1 MKTHSSHQATD
12 PWPKLDKPALVGSH
26 MRFNI
31 GVSSRLVVEA
41 AQRQFEYS
49 TGQERDSS
57 VKPKANLLEKAIA
70 IATKAHAGQV
80 DKGGAPYILHPLR
93 VMMAVESIDEKIVA
107 VLHDVVEDSGITLQD
122 LAREG
127 FSIKILTAIE
137 SVTKLENESRF
148 DAAHRAAKNKIGR
161 VVKIADNGYQPHHQP
176 NRERLRTHQG
186 IHGSTNHFG
195 RIYLTKFSTHF

>member
-1 MKTHSSHQATD
+1 MKNHSNQPTTD
-12 PWPKLDKPALVGSH
+12 AWPKLDKPALVGRH

-49 TGQERDSS
+49 ATEDKDSS
-57 VKPKANLLEKAIA
+57 ANTIENMLEKAIA
-70 IATKAHAGQV
+70 IAAKAHAGQV

-93 VMMAVESIDEKIVA
+93 VMMAVKRIDEKIVA
-107 VLHDVVEDSGITLQD
+107 MLHDVVEDSAITLQD

-137 SVTKLENESRF
+137 SVTKQENESRF

-161 VVKIADNGYQPHHQP
+161 VVKIADNEDNSDITRIP
-176 NRERLRTHQG
+176 NPTEQDYARIREYMEVRKILENSVPQ
-186 IHGSTNHFG
+186 
-195 RIYLTKFSTHF
+195 